1 MAGHS
6 KFKNIMYRKG
16 AQDARRSKLFSKLSR
31 EITVA
36 AKLGGPDSSANHRL
50 RGAIVSARSQSMP
63 NDNITRAIKRAEGS
77 DAETYEEVQYEG
89 FGPGGVLV
97 IVEGLTDNRN
107 RTAAEIR
114 TKFAKNGGNMG
125 ESGSVAY
132 LFDRVGAINYPAD
145 AGSPDDVFEAALEAG
160 AEDCES
166 TEEGHDIF
174 CRADELHAVAEAL
187 VPALGEARKAS
198 LIWRPQTTVEIDED
212 KVPTL
217 FKLLEALEDD
227 DDVQSVYANFEIS
240 DQLMEKLSA

>member
-36 AKLGGPDSSANHRL
+36 AKLGGPDSDANPRL
-50 RGAIVSARSQSMP
+50 RGAIVAARGQSMP
-63 NDNITRAIKRAEGS
+63 NDNIDRAIKRAEGG

-107 RTAAEIR
+107 RTAAEVR

-125 ESGSVAY
+125 ETGSVTY
-132 LFDRVGAINYPAD
+132 LFDRVGAIKYPPS

-160 AEDCES
+160 ADDCES
-166 TEEGHDIF
+166 SDDGHDIL
-174 CRADELHAVAEAL
+174 CQAGDLHMVGEAL
-187 VPALGEARKAS
+187 TASLGEPDKAS
-198 LIWRPQTTVEIDED
+198 LIWRPQTTVEVDED
-212 KVPTL
+212 KAATL
-217 FKLLEALEDD
+217 FKLLEALDDD
-227 DDVQSVYANFEIS
+227 DDVQNVYANFEIS

>member
-36 AKLGGPDSSANHRL
+36 AKLGGPDASSNARL
-50 RGAIVSARSQSMP
+50 RSAISAARSQSMP
-63 NDNITRAIKRAEGS
+63 NDNIDRAVKRAAGG
-77 DAETYEEVQYEG
+77 DAEIYEEVQYEG
-89 FGPGGVLV
+89 FGPGGVVV

-114 TKFAKNGGNMG
+114 TKFSKHGGNMG
-125 ESGSVAY
+125 ESGSVSY
-132 LFDRVGAINYPAD
+132 LFDRVGSIAYPAV

-166 TEEGHDIF
+166 SEESHEIF
-174 CRADELHAVAEAL
+174 CRGEDLHAVREAL
-187 VPALGEARKAS
+187 EAPLGEASQAR
-198 LIWRPQTTVEIDED
+198 LIWRPQTSVELDEE
-212 KVPTL
+212 KASAL
-217 FKLLEALEDD
+217 FKLLEVLDDD
-227 DDVQSVYANFEIS
+227 DDVQHVFANFEVS
-240 DQLMEKLSA
+240 DQIMEKLSA

>member
-36 AKLGGPDSSANHRL
+36 AKLGGPDADANHRL
-50 RGAIVSARSQSMP
+50 RGAIVAARSQSMP
-63 NDNITRAIKRAEGS
+63 NDNIDRAINRADGS

-89 FGPGGVLV
+89 FGPGGILV

-107 RTAAEIR
+107 RTASEVR

-125 ESGSVAY
+125 ETGSVSY
-132 LFDRVGAINYPAD
+132 LFDRVGAIKYPAD

-160 AEDCES
+160 ADDCES
-166 TEEGHDIF
+166 TDEGHDIF
-174 CRADELHAVAEAL
+174 CQADELHRVVEAL
-187 VPALGEARKAS
+187 ASSLGEAGAAK

-212 KVPTL
+212 KAPTL

-227 DDVQSVYANFEIS
+227 DDVQNVYANFEIS